1 MNVGKYKLN
10 VEFTYL
16 DSDLSQHPTPQENV
30 LPEPDAIINPR
41 LSSYRDYL
49 RSRYKA
55 LVRTSSTQWPPVPT
69 TKVIKL
75 AMIKKEKVQRGRI
88 DDEFVRMSI
97 TGKVDDIL
105 HSKTPVDLE
114 NIFSDSDDGR
124 KVILI
129 EGAPGSGKSTLSL
142 HICQEWGKGQLF
154 QQYDVVILVK
164 LRDPH
169 VQKAMTISDLLPQV
183 SKSTAD
189 QVEADIIS
197 NYGKGVLW
205 VLDGWDELSAD
216 FPPDSIIHKLINPGT
231 FHDCPLH
238 ECDVIVTSR
247 PVSSAKLH
255 PLVSARVEVLGF
267 TPDEL
272 KRYFTECLNGDSKAV
287 QSLLDRI
294 RENPVVEGSCYLPLN
309 AAIVA
314 HVYLAGDRYLP
325 SSNHEIFTSVVRFS
339 LSRYMQDRLGKS
351 PHEAM
356 VTLLEKLP
364 RDLQSVFDQLCKLA
378 YLGVVN
384 DKVTFVLNDLKS
396 AHVSIKVRDVG
407 LLQAVPSILV
417 DSQEVYYCFLHLSI
431 HELLAAVHIS
441 RLPSGKQISVFQ
453 ELFGQPRFSAVF
465 QFYAGITKLKTYR
478 WFLSKLPNFFFPN
491 SPRGILDLVTNL
503 IKGQS
508 KRLLVSLLH
517 CLYEAED
524 PSLCQFVAEQL
535 NGWLF
540 LSNTT
545 LSPLDCLSIG
555 YFINTTTS
563 GTFRVC
569 LAFCSISDQGAKFL
583 ILGVRKYLNTHSTVT
598 TQLDMDLSH
607 NDIHEEGVH
616 HIAELLTNTTVHQ
629 LDLSENRVGA
639 EGLKSLCEALVT
651 NTSLTEL
658 DLANS
663 SIVVSDDNGPVLTEM
678 LRRNNT
684 RKVLDLY
691 ENSVTESGCHYLAN
705 GLKDNTSLREL
716 KLSHCG
722 ITDRGMDILSTGLND
737 YIEKL
742 YLGGNEEITVS
753 GLMTLASHLITPARL
768 RLLSIPHH
776 LKSSINSVFGP
787 VNEVRMRNGLPKIDV
802 RGEWLLNV
810 FVCTLYTDNHF
821 TLCHSTIV
829 VVQQCTFIVKYY
841 TYMPGD
847 CSSEYDIAPLH
858 SMCLSVCS
866 LLSGNSCIHV
876 PPT

>member
-1 MNVGKYKLN
+1 MFLNVKYKLN
-10 VEFTYL
+10 VEFTCL
-16 DSDLSQHPTPQENV
+16 DSDLSQHPTPQECAV
-30 LPEPDAIINPR
+30 SKHPEPDTIINPR
-41 LSSYRDYL
+41 LSSYRDFL

-55 LVRTSSTQWPPVPT
+55 LVRTSSTQWPPLPT

-75 AMIKKEKVQRGRI
+75 AMIKKEKIQRGRI
-88 DDEFVRMSI
+88 DDEFVRLSI

-114 NIFSDSDDGR
+114 NIFSELEDGQ
-124 KVILI
+124 KIILI

-154 QQYDVVILVK
+154 HQYDVVILVK

-169 VQKAMTISDLLPQV
+169 VQKAKSISDLLPQV
-183 SKSTAD
+183 SKSKAD

-216 FPPDSIIHKLINPGT
+216 FLQDSVIHKLIKPGT
-231 FHDCPLH
+231 FHDSPVH

-272 KRYFTECLNGDSKAV
+272 KHYFTECLNGESKAV

-325 SSNHEIFTSVVRFS
+325 TSNHEIFTSVVRFS

-356 VTLLEKLP
+356 IASLEKLP
-364 RDLQSVFDQLCKLA
+364 RGLRSVFDQLCRLA

-396 AHVSIKVRDVG
+396 ASVSSKVRDVG

-417 DSQEVYYCFLHLSI
+417 ESQEVYYCFLHLSI

-441 RLPSGKQISVFQ
+441 RMPSGEQISVFK

-478 WFLSKLPNFFFPN
+478 WFFSKLPNFVFPN

-503 IKGQS
+503 IKRQS
-508 KRLLVSLLH
+508 KPLLVSLLH

-524 PSLCQFVAEQL
+524 PSLCLFVAKQL
-535 NGWLF
+535 DGLLN

-545 LSPLDCLSIG
+545 LSPLECLSIG

-563 GTFRVC
+563 GSFRVS
-569 LAFCSISDQGAKFL
+569 LPSCSIGDLGAKFL
-583 ILGVRKYLNTHSTVT
+583 SLGVCKYFNTHSTVT
-598 TQLDMDLSH
+598 TQLDMDLRG

-616 HIAELLTNTTVHQ
+616 HIAELLTDYNVAYQ
-629 LDLSENRVGA
+629 LDLTGNHVGA

-651 NTSLTEL
+651 NTSLTNL
-658 DLANS
+658 RLFGCS
-663 SIVVSDDNGPVLTEM
+663 KVVSEDNGPVLTEM

-684 RKVLDLY
+684 LKVLNLSL
-691 ENSVTESGCHYLAN
+691 NILTESGCHYIAN
-705 GLKDNTSLREL
+705 GLKDNKSLRVL
-716 KLSHCG
+716 RLSSCG
-722 ITDRGMDILSTGLND
+722 LTDRGVENLSTGLND
-737 YIEKL
+737 YIEVL
-742 YLGGNEEITVS
+742 HLDHNEGITIS
-753 GLMTLASHLITPARL
+753 GLKNLASHLITPARL
-768 RLLSIPHH
+768 RRLWIPHH
-776 LKSSINSVFGP
+776 LESSINSVFGP
-787 VNEVRMRNGLPKIDV
+787 VNEVRMRNRLPKIDV
-802 RGEWLLNV
+802 
-810 FVCTLYTDNHF
+810 
-821 TLCHSTIV
+821 
-829 VVQQCTFIVKYY
+829 
-841 TYMPGD
+841 
-847 CSSEYDIAPLH
+847 
-858 SMCLSVCS
+858 
-866 LLSGNSCIHV
+866 
-876 PPT
+876 

>member
-10 VEFTYL
+10 VKFTYL

-197 NYGKGVLW
+197 NYGKSVLW

-247 PVSSAKLH
+247 PVSSADLH

-356 VTLLEKLP
+356 VTSLEKLP
-364 RDLQSVFDQLCKLA
+364 RDLQSVFDQLCRLA
-378 YLGVVN
+378 YFGVVN
-384 DKVTFVLNDLKS
+384 NKFTFVLNDLKS
-396 AHVSIKVRDVG
+396 ARVSIKVRDVG

-431 HELLAAVHIS
+431 QELLAAVHIS
-441 RLPSGKQISVFQ
+441 RMPSGEQISVFQ

-491 SPRGILDLVTNL
+491 SPRGILDLVTNI

-508 KRLLVSLLH
+508 KPLLVSLLH

-524 PSLCQFVAEQL
+524 PSLRQFVAEQL
-535 NGWLF
+535 NGL
-540 LSNTT
+540 LDLNNTT

-555 YFINTTTS
+555 HFIYATTS
-563 GTFRVC
+563 GTFSVS
-569 LAFCSISDQGAKFL
+569 LVSCSIGDQGVKFL
-583 ILGVRKYLNTHSTVT
+583 SLGVCKYLNTHSTVT
-598 TQLDMDLSH
+598 TQLDMDLRG

-616 HIAELLTNTTVHQ
+616 HIAELLTNVVNK
-629 LDLSENRVGA
+629 LDLSGNRVGA
-639 EGLKSLCEALVT
+639 EGLKSLCGALVT

-658 DLANS
+658 VLYDC
-663 SIVVSDDNGPVLTEM
+663 SIVFSEDNGPVLTEM

-684 RKVLDLY
+684 LKVLSLSR
-691 ENSVTESGCHYLAN
+691 NHVTASACQYIAT
-705 GLKDNTSLREL
+705 GLKDNTSIREL
-716 KLSHCG
+716 NLTACG
-722 ITDRGMDILSTGLND
+722 ITDRGVDSLSTGLND
-737 YIEKL
+737 YIEEF
-742 YLGGNEEITVS
+742 YLGGNKGITVS
-753 GLMTLASHLITPARL
+753 GLKTLASHLITPAQL
-768 RLLSIPHH
+768 RLLLIPRH
-776 LKSSINSVFGP
+776 LQYFINSVFGP
-787 VNEVRMRNGLPKIDV
+787 VNEVRRRNRLPRIDV
-802 RGEWLLNV
+802 RGE
-810 FVCTLYTDNHF
+810 
-821 TLCHSTIV
+821 
-829 VVQQCTFIVKYY
+829 
-841 TYMPGD
+841 
-847 CSSEYDIAPLH
+847 
-858 SMCLSVCS
+858 
-866 LLSGNSCIHV
+866 
-876 PPT
+876 

>member
-1 MNVGKYKLN
+1 
-10 VEFTYL
+10 
-16 DSDLSQHPTPQENV
+16 
-30 LPEPDAIINPR
+30 
-41 LSSYRDYL
+41 
-49 RSRYKA
+49 
-55 LVRTSSTQWPPVPT
+55 
-69 TKVIKL
+69 
-75 AMIKKEKVQRGRI
+75 MIKKETIQRGRI

-114 NIFSDSDDGR
+114 NIFSDSEDGR

-169 VQKAMTISDLLPQV
+169 VQKTKTISDLLPQV

-216 FPPDSIIHKLINPGT
+216 FPADSIIHKLINPGT

-272 KRYFTECLNGDSKAV
+272 KQYFTECLKGDSKAV

-339 LSRYMQDRLGKS
+339 LSRHMQNRLGKS

-356 VTLLEKLP
+356 ITSLEKLP
-364 RDLQSVFDQLCKLA
+364 RDLRSVFDQLCRLA
-378 YLGVVN
+378 YFGVVN
-384 DKVTFVLNDLKS
+384 DKVTFVVNDLKS
-396 AHVSIKVRDVG
+396 ARVSIKVRDVG

-431 HELLAAVHIS
+431 QELLAAVHVS
-441 RLPSGKQISVFQ
+441 RMPSGEQISVFQ

-478 WFLSKLPNFFFPN
+478 WFLSKLPNFVFPN

-503 IKGQS
+503 IKRQS
-508 KRLLVSLLH
+508 RPLLISLLH

-524 PSLCQFVAEQL
+524 PSLRQFVTEQL
-535 NGWLF
+535 NGLLN

-555 YFINTTTS
+555 YFIYATTS
-563 GTFRVC
+563 GTFRAY
-569 LAFCSISDQGAKFL
+569 LASCSISDQGAKFL
-583 ILGVRKYLNTHSTVT
+583 ALGACKYLNTPSTVT
-598 TQLDMDLSH
+598 TRLDMDLSH

-616 HIAELLTNTTVHQ
+616 HIAELLSNTNVVNK
-629 LDLSENRVGA
+629 LDLSGNHVGA
-639 EGLKSLCEALVT
+639 EGLKSLCGALVT

-658 DLANS
+658 NLTDS
-663 SIVVSDDNGPVLTEM
+663 SIVVSEDNGPVLTEM
-678 LRRNNT
+678 LKRNNT
-684 RKVLDLY
+684 LKVLNLCR
-691 ENSVTESGCHYLAN
+691 NSVTESACRYIAT

-716 KLSHCG
+716 NLTNCELNNHG
-722 ITDRGMDILSTGLND
+722 VEFLSTGLND
-737 YIEKL
+737 YIEVL
-742 YLGGNEEITVS
+742 YLYGNEGITIS
-753 GLMTLASHLITPARL
+753 GLKTLASHLITPARL
-768 RLLSIPHH
+768 RLLGIPHH
-776 LKSSINSVFGP
+776 LAIGSSINSVFGP

-802 RGEWLLNV
+802 DGEWLLYV
-810 FVCTLYTDNHF
+810 FVCTLYTDDHF

-829 VVQQCTFIVKYY
+829 VVQQCTFIV
-841 TYMPGD
+841 
-847 CSSEYDIAPLH
+847 
-858 SMCLSVCS
+858 
-866 LLSGNSCIHV
+866 
-876 PPT
+876 